1 MNKIDL
7 TIKIYHNRRGI
18 SMLMFEIKDLSVSV
32 ENKKIIKDINLKIK
46 DGETHVIMGPNG
58 AGKST
63 LSEALL
69 GHPGL
74 AVRGHI
80 MLDSEDI
87 SKLQTDER
95 ARKGLFL
102 AFQHPEEIEGV
113 VISSFIRKAKSASS
127 GGKQDL
133 DKMVEEHKKLEKGAA
148 ELGMGKDFVK
158 RDLNV
163 GFSGGEKKRMEML
176 QAVSLNPKVIVLDEV
191 DSGLDVDG
199 LRLVSEAIK
208 KMKDGKR
215 CFLIITHYPRI
226 LRHLSADYVHIMV
239 DGTIV
244 KTGSEKLAHEIE
256 EKGYSPYLK
265 VKDV

>member
-1 MNKIDL
+1 
-7 TIKIYHNRRGI
+7 
-18 SMLMFEIKDLSVSV
+18 MFEIKDLSVTV
-32 ENKKIIKDINLKIK
+32 GNKKIIRSISLKVK
-46 DGETHVIMGPNG
+46 DGETHVVMGPNG

-63 LSEALL
+63 LAEALL
-69 GHPGL
+69 GHPAL
-74 AVRGHI
+74 AVSGHI
-80 MLDSEDI
+80 MVDGEDI

-113 VISSFIRKAKSASS
+113 TISSFIRKVRSA
-127 GGKQDL
+127 GGTQDL
-133 DKMVEEHKKLEKGAA
+133 EKMMEEHKRLEKSAA

-163 GFSGGEKKRMEML
+163 GFSGGEKKRMEVL
-176 QAVSLNPKVIVLDEV
+176 QAVSLSPKVVVLDEV

-199 LRLVSEAIK
+199 LRLISEAIE

-265 VKDV
+265 GKDV

>member
-1 MNKIDL
+1 
-7 TIKIYHNRRGI
+7 
-18 SMLMFEIKDLSVSV
+18 MFELNDLSVSV
-32 ENKKIIKDINLKIK
+32 GDKKIIKSLNLSLK

-63 LSEALL
+63 LAEALL
-69 GHPGL
+69 GHPALEVAGK
-74 AVRGHI
+74 I
-80 MLDSEDI
+80 ILDDEDI
-87 SKLQTDER
+87 TSLETDER

-113 VISSFIRKAKSASS
+113 AISNFIRKARSASS
-127 GGKQDL
+127 EEKQDL
-133 DKMVEEHKKLEKGAA
+133 DKMLEEQKELEKNAQK
-148 ELGMGKDFVK
+148 LGIGPEFIR

-176 QAVSLNPKVIVLDEV
+176 QAISLKPKVVVLDEV

-199 LRLVSEAIK
+199 LRLIAKALE

-226 LRHLSADYVHIMV
+226 LRHLKADYVHIMV
-239 DGTIV
+239 DGELVATDNE
-244 KTGSEKLAHEIE
+244 SLAHEIE
-256 EKGYSPYLK
+256 ESGYSRYLGG
-265 VKDV
+265 KDV